1 MHNFILGLANIAL
14 ADERVFSVPSVFDA
28 EKELKPL
35 KLGKKRQ
42 ILLCL
47 MLISK
52 LRTQSKLVMPF
63 GWPHLCLYGMQH
75 LVKPSMVFAVLR
87 CKIGIHCNDM
97 QHKIC
102 PWTH

>member
-35 KLGKKRQ
+35 KLGKNRQ

-52 LRTQSKLVMPF
+52 LRMNCFLLIAQNIT
-63 GWPHLCLYGMQH
+63 
-75 LVKPSMVFAVLR
+75 PSSNVLQ
-87 CKIGIHCNDM
+87 IELWLSLIN
-97 QHKIC
+97 QIVN
-102 PWTH
+102 